1 MRIILVRHG
10 EPRRGTGEK
19 SLEDYGLTDLGV
31 GLFQSFAARCN

>member
-19 SLEDYGLTDLGV
+19 SLEDYGLTDLGSWFV
-31 GLFQSFAARCN
+31 SIFCSKV